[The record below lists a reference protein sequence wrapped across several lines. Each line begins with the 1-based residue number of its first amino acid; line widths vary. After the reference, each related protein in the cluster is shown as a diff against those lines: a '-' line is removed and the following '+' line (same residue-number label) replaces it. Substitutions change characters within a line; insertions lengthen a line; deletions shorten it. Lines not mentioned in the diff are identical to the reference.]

1 MILRIIF
8 SCILFSLFICCHNT
22 HLNSAITLSD
32 LDPPP
37 GTIKIG
43 ENFYLDK
50 SSIRN
55 IDYLEFMHWTKA
67 VYGESSNEYKFIY
80 PDTAYLSAINK
91 ENKPLNSSLFIDP
104 KFRLLD
110 VLGVNTE
117 QAILFSKW
125 RSDRVME
132 FLLIKH
138 GIIKYN
144 PNPKLE
150 SIFTINKYFTGQYNS
165 IKPSLKFLYYPEYRL
180 LDSLSNT
187 KLGFKNCCTFK
198 KWETS

>member
-1 MILRIIF
+1 MLV
-8 SCILFSLFICCHNT
+8 FSLFICCKNS
-22 HLNSAITLSD
+22 HLASSVSLSS
-32 LDPPP
+32 LNPPA

-55 IDYLEFMHWTKA
+55 IDYLEFLHWTKA
-67 VYGESSNEYKFIY
+67 VYGENSNEYKFIY
-80 PDTAYLSAINK
+80 PDTTFLSFSNK
-91 ENKPLNSSLFIDP
+91 ENKPLNGSLFTNP
-104 KFRLLD
+104 EFRLLD

-117 QAILFSKW
+117 QAVLFSKW

-144 PNPKLE
+144 PNPKPD
-150 SIFTINKYFTGQYNS
+150 SFFTIQKYFTGQYNNTT
-165 IKPSLKFLYYPEYRL
+165 PSAEILYYPEYRL

-198 KWETS
+198 KWETN